1 MLRHDAGENADF
13 FDFFAQFFIRHIVQH
28 ITGDDVIVV
37 FHADL
42 FCNRRGCTPVISGNH
57 NDTDARF
64 IAYGNIGFDAFSWR
78 IGKTDKPEESQGAI
92 GNFFGN
98 IVICLRIHS
107 GNRNHAK
114 TP

>member
-1 MLRHDAGENADF
+1 MKKIEN
-13 FDFFAQFFIRHIVQH
+13 
-28 ITGDDVIVV
+28 ITPEDIQKMSY
-37 FHADL
+37 
-42 FCNRRGCTPVISGNH
+42 NEI
-57 NDTDARF
+57 
-64 IAYGNIGFDAFSWR
+64 IG
-78 IGKTDKPEESQGAI
+78 DKPEESQGAI